1 MNGCKNEFPRPLKFH
16 LEGTSRVEEFQF
28 GSLEE
33 DKVSVEVQNNGRMKY
48 GCLCPDDWIKLTRG
62 VRSEQRYY
70 SCRWPHNQDLN
81 KIILEGNI

>member
-1 MNGCKNEFPRPLKFH
+1 MNEFPRPLKFH

-33 DKVSVEVQNNGRMKY
+33 DKVSVEVQNNERMKN
-48 GCLCPDDWIKLTRG
+48 GCLCRVDKVDT
-62 VRSEQRYY
+62 RSEQRYC

-81 KIILEGNI
+81 KIILDGNIRLI